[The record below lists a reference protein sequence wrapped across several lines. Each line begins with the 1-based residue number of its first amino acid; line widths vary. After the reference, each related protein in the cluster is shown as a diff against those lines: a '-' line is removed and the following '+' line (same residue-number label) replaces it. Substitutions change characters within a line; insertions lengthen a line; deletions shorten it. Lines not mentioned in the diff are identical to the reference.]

1 MHVPRNKAIVGDNAF
16 SHEAGIHQ
24 HGMLRHASTYEIMK
38 PQDVGIGRSNLV
50 LGKHS
55 GRHAFLDRV
64 KELGFE
70 ISKDELDPAFKEFK
84 KLADRKKDIF
94 DSDIEAIVLNAD
106 TSRLN
111 TWELV
116 DLETS
121 SGSSW
126 GAVADLK
133 LKKIDGTLHESGSEK
148 RRSSGPIDSVFNAIN
163 QITGYNLELINFEIH
178 SVSVGEDAQGEVTVT
193 VNFDGQDY
201 RGHGVST
208 DIIESGALAY
218 LEVIN
223 RIERNRE
230 KH

>member
-1 MHVPRNKAIVGDNAF
+1 MNLAHGIRNDDLARCHNLGL
-16 SHEAGIHQ
+16 
-24 HGMLRHASTYEIMK
+24 HGAKLIPDKSNVITICNTGGLATS
-38 PQDVGIGRSNLV
+38 GIGTA
-50 LGKHS
+50 LGVIQYAHAQ
-55 GRHAFLDRV
+55 GRDV
-64 KELGFE
+64 KVHICETRPLLQG
-70 ISKDELDPAFKEFK
+70 A
-84 KLADRKKDIF
+84 
-94 DSDIEAIVLNAD
+94 
-106 TSRLN
+106 RLN

-133 LKKIDGTLHESGSEK
+133 LKKIDGTVHESDTEK

-223 RIERNRE
+223 RIERNKE